1 MNRLVNSII
10 ILIFWGGL
18 ASAVEK
24 KEIGNKPT
32 YRFSGDA
39 QLLTHFIDRGLSITD
54 GNPGLN
60 ASFLF
65 NMGQQFRIGFWG
77 TNVSNVTSSDDNLWL
92 KFIADINIEFSS
104 DSIFMAYFH
113 NNNYYKSDL
122 RNGQA
127 FGMTYNIK
135 SYMTQVEWL
144 TNYQGTGTGAFYL
157 SVGKIFPLYKKI
169 LPGIFLGYT
178 VQNSSGYLNY
188 FNVKATANYTLT
200 SSFDFE
206 GGITAVTNSTQ
217 FGRRGDPAIYLA
229 IKLNY

>member
-1 MNRLVNSII
+1 MNRLVSSIL

-18 ASAVEK
+18 AFAVEK

-39 QLLTHFIDRGLSITD
+39 QLLTHFIERGLSITD

-144 TNYQGTGTGAFYL
+144 TNYQGTGTAAFYL

-200 SSFDFE
+200 SSFDLE

>member
-1 MNRLVNSII
+1 MNRLVKSI
-10 ILIFWGGL
+10 LVLFFWGCV
-18 ASAVEK
+18 AHAVEK

-39 QLLTHFIDRGLSITD
+39 QLLTHFLDRGLSITD

-77 TNVSNVTSSDDNLWL
+77 TNVSNVTSGDDNLWL

-113 NNNYYKSDL
+113 NDNFYKSDL

-135 SYMTQVEWL
+135 SYMTQVECL
-144 TNYQGTGTGAFYL
+144 KKFLVISFYKVEKFFQL
-157 SVGKIFPLYKKI
+157 LNKK
-169 LPGIFLGYT
+169 PQFQFLG
-178 VQNSSGYLNY
+178 NC
-188 FNVKATANYTLT
+188 
-200 SSFDFE
+200 
-206 GGITAVTNSTQ
+206 
-217 FGRRGDPAIYLA
+217 LA
-229 IKLNY
+229 IRLVSYNF